1 MTQAKRNSN
10 HYLITAQYKS
20 PRHQKNNGGKRCLL
34 LVAVWLWSSILLSML
49 SSDSCNYAAMAQ
61 VQEGKATFYSKKATG
76 QRTSSGE
83 RLHHDSL
90 TCAHRSFPFGTMLR
104 VTNPS
109 NGKHVV
115 VKVTDRGPF
124 VKGRIID
131 LSWRAAKELDILSR
145 GVAMVLVEPENTT
158 IVPFKQKD
166 LNQLPELD
174 FESTEEAYPL
184 RPAWQATDDD
194 LPADADKKHKEEE
207 KAKMKQGKA
216 EENAKAEQGKTA
228 EKAKVEQG
236 KQKEMTVTQATPE
249 TKQKEPNKKEKK
261 KKSQTRK
268 KTSKKK

>member
-1 MTQAKRNSN
+1 M
-10 HYLITAQYKS
+10 
-20 PRHQKNNGGKRCLL
+20 L

-49 SSDSCNYAAMAQ
+49 SSDSCNYAAIAQ

-207 KAKMKQGKA
+207 KAKMEQGKA

-261 KKSQTRK
+261 KKPQTRK

>member
-1 MTQAKRNSN
+1 M
-10 HYLITAQYKS
+10 
-20 PRHQKNNGGKRCLL
+20 L
-34 LVAVWLWSSILLSML
+34 LVAVWLCSSILLSML

-158 IVPFKQKD
+158 IVPFKQKN

-207 KAKMKQGKA
+207 KAKM
-216 EENAKAEQGKTA
+216 EQGKTA